1 MIINIHVYRGPK
13 NIRIKEN
20 GLDVYMYEPME
31 NNQANAGIIKQL
43 SKFYNVNSTDIKIIS
58 GLKSKKKSILI
69 KNK

>member
-43 SKFYNVNSTDIKIIS
+43 SKFYNVNSKDIKIIS
-58 GLKSKKKSILI
+58 VLKSDNVILLL
-69 KNK
+69 

>member
-1 MIINIHVYRGPK
+1 MYRGPK

-43 SKFYNVNSTDIKIIS
+43 SKFYNVNSKDIKIIS
-58 GLKSKKKSILI
+58 VLKSDNVILLL
-69 KNK
+69 